1 MRRSYLLLALTAPLF
16 ISCMSTS
23 PLYYW
28 GNYEEASYQ
37 HYKQGTDEAKAKLMA
52 TYEKM
57 ISRQTGTRN
66 TIAPG
71 ICAEYGYM
79 LIQSG
84 KREEGIN
91 YLKKEVELYP
101 ESRVFIE
108 RIIKRYEQ

>member
-1 MRRSYLLLALTAPLF
+1 MKKFYLLLALTAPLL
-16 ISCMSTS
+16 ISCMPTST
-23 PLYYW
+23 LYYW
-28 GNYEEASYQ
+28 GNYEDASYK
-37 HYKQGTDEAKAKLMA
+37 HYKQGTDDAKAELMA

-57 ISRQTGTRN
+57 ISKQIGTRK

-91 YLKKEVELYP
+91 YLKKEIELYP

-108 RIIKRYEQ
+108 RIIKQYEK